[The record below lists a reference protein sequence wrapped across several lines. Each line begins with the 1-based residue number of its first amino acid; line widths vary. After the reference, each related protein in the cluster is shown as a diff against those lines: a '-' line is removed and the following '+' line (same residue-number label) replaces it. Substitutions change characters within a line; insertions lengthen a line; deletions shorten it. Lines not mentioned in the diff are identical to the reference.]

1 MAVALDWGLAVES
14 AAFLIFGTYMA
25 GVAIFML
32 ISARGENARPVPQLL
47 ASLLFATMM
56 LIVGVAGIT
65 AAT

>member
-1 MAVALDWGLAVES
+1 
-14 AAFLIFGTYMA
+14 
-25 GVAIFML
+25 ML